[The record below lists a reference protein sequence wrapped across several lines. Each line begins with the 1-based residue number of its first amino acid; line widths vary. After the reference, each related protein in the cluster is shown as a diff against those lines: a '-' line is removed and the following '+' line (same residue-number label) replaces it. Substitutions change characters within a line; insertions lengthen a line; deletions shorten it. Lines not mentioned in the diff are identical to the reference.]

1 MADPNPLM
9 PHIQPANGNN
19 GGGANQQLA
28 NIIQAL
34 DIIHSRTS
42 TNEIRKHASEFLEQQ
57 KSEKSAI
64 QNGYF
69 LASDR
74 THAALVRHF
83 GLSLLENV
91 LKYNS
96 GLSPGQ
102 LGQLRGLVLNLAE
115 GVQSQ
120 DPSYIRNKVSLLWV
134 ELAKRTWG
142 PDWVGMDGSLM
153 QLWGGRP
160 AHKELVLT
168 VLETL
173 SEDIIHQE
181 DTASSLRGVDLNR
194 ALVEICVPIAVFQEL
209 YPQRDNNSQ
218 VGLRCGNEGW
228 LYRIS
233 ALLNNCVQGPATSP
247 DINICA
253 LKSLAALRSMA
264 SWAIPLAISSS
275 QCIPAI
281 FRALTV
287 EDEGILLVN
296 SSHPPVASLLLIS

>member
-1 MADPNPLM
+1 MAVPNPLM
-9 PHIQPANGNN
+9 PQSANGN
-19 GGGANQQLA
+19 GGANQQLT

-42 TNEIRKHASEFLEQQ
+42 TNEIRKQASEFLEQQ
-57 KSEKSAI
+57 KGDKSAI

-69 LASDR
+69 LASDGN
-74 THAALVRHF
+74 HSALARHF
-83 GLSLLENV
+83 GLSLLEHV

-96 GLSPGQ
+96 AELSPGQ
-102 LGQLRGLVLNLAE
+102 LGHLRGLVLNLAE
-115 GVQSQ
+115 GVQNQ

-142 PDWVGMDGSLM
+142 LDWVGMDESLV
-153 QLWGGRP
+153 QLWRGTL
-160 AHKELVLT
+160 AHKELVLS

-181 DTASSLRGVDLNR
+181 DTASSLRGTDLNR
-194 ALVEICVPIAVFQEL
+194 ALVEICIPYAVFQEL
-209 YPQRDNNSQ
+209 YPQRDNNQ
-218 VGLRCGNEGW
+218 IRLRCGNEGW

-233 ALLNNCVQGPATSP
+233 ALLNECVQGLATSP
-247 DINICA
+247 DIKACA
-253 LKSLAALRSMA
+253 LKSLAALRSVM

-275 QCIPAI
+275 QCLPAI

-287 EDEGILLVN
+287 MDDSILLVN
-296 SSHPPVASLLLIS
+296 SSPSLPPCFYCLHLLIL